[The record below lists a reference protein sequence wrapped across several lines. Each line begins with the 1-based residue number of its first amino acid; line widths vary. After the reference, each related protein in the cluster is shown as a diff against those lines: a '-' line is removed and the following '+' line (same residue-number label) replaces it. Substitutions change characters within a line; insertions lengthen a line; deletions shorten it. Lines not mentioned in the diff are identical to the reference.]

1 MKGGLF
7 LKILLG
13 FWLTLYCIIAG
24 LWLLFV
30 VGKAGPSPE
39 EWVSRRVAP
48 ALLSQMARE
57 VARDGPAAVDAA
69 RRDLPA
75 DDARQ
80 IAIRILRPQERTWD
94 KSLNRE
100 VVAPDGRHY
109 LLTYRVPQAAR
120 RAGPFA
126 LPQPILIA
134 AGIAGL
140 AFSIVL
146 AWYLTRPINLIRKGF
161 DQLAQGGLDVRLQP
175 VIGRRRD
182 EIGRLARDF
191 DIMASRLAQLVTSRD
206 RLLHDVSHELR
217 SPLSRMQLAIGL
229 ARQDPGR
236 FDTSMDRLER
246 EMVRL
251 DELVRELLVLARAES
266 GLGSI
271 EEYFDPIA
279 MLEFV
284 AEDARFEAERFKVAV
299 TLTQPDVAEEQ
310 RPNLRG
316 SAELF
321 RRALDNIIRNALR
334 FAPAGTTVAV
344 SVQMDAEAERYSFH
358 IRDQGPGVA
367 GIDLSTL
374 FEPFI
379 KADQAGFG
387 LGLAIAKRAVAAHGG
402 TIQARNLPVG
412 GFEISLSVPFAD
424 LPLPPAS
431 ANLSE

>member
-13 FWLTLYCIIAG
+13 FWLTLYCIIVG

-30 VGKAGPSPE
+30 VGRAGPSPE
-39 EWVSRRVAP
+39 EWVSRRIAP
-48 ALLSQMARE
+48 ALLSQLARE
-57 VARDGPAAVDAA
+57 VARDGPAAFEAA
-69 RRDLPA
+69 RRDLPVE
-75 DDARQ
+75 DARQ
-80 IAIRILRPQERTWD
+80 IAIHAMSPHERTWD
-94 KSLNRE
+94 KSLNRD
-100 VVAPDGRHY
+100 VAAPDGRHY
-109 LLTYRVPQAAR
+109 LLTYRVPAR
-120 RAGPFA
+120 RPGPFA
-126 LPQPILIA
+126 LPRPVLIA
-134 AGIAGL
+134 AAIAGL

-146 AWYLTRPINLIRKGF
+146 AWYLTHPINLIRKGF
-161 DQLAQGGLDVRLQP
+161 DQLAQGRLDVRLQP
-175 VIGRRRD
+175 LIGRRRD
-182 EIGRLARDF
+182 EIGSLARDF
-191 DIMASRLAQLVTSRD
+191 DIMAGRLAQLVTTRD

-229 ARQDPGR
+229 ARQDSAQ

-251 DELVRELLVLARAES
+251 DGLVRELLVLARAES
-266 GLGSI
+266 GLGTI

-284 AEDARFEAERFKVAV
+284 VEDARFEAESLKVAV
-299 TLTQPDVAEEQ
+299 TLAQPDVAEEQ

-334 FAPAGTTVAV
+334 FAPGGSAVAV
-344 SVQMDAEAERYSFH
+344 SVEMDAKAERYSFH
-358 IRDQGPGVA
+358 IRDRGPGVA
-367 GIDLSTL
+367 SIDLSTL

-387 LGLAIAKRAVAAHGG
+387 LGLAIAKRAVVAHGG
-402 TIQARNLPVG
+402 TIEARNLSGG
-412 GFEISLSVPFAD
+412 GFEISLSVPFTSTSGILQD
-424 LPLPPAS
+424 H
-431 ANLSE
+431 

>member
-1 MKGGLF
+1 MRGGLF

-13 FWLTLYCIIAG
+13 FWLTLYCIIVG
-24 LWLLFV
+24 LWLVFV
-30 VGKAGPSPE
+30 VGRAGPSPE

-48 ALLSQMARE
+48 ALLSQLARE
-57 VARDGPAAVDAA
+57 VARDGPAGFEVA

-75 DDARQ
+75 EDARQ
-80 IAIRILRPQERTWD
+80 IAIHAMSPHERNWD
-94 KSLNRE
+94 KSLNRD
-100 VVAPDGRHY
+100 VAAPDGRHY
-109 LLTYRVPQAAR
+109 LLTYRVPRVAR
-120 RAGPFA
+120 RPAPFD
-126 LPQPILIA
+126 LPRPILIA
-134 AGIAGL
+134 AAIAGL
-140 AFSIVL
+140 AFSVVL

-161 DQLAQGGLDVRLQP
+161 DQLAQGRLDVRLQP
-175 VIGRRRD
+175 LIGRRGD
-182 EIGRLARDF
+182 EIASLARDF
-191 DIMASRLAQLVTSRD
+191 DIMAGRLAQLVTTRD

-229 ARQDPGR
+229 ARQDPAQ

-251 DELVRELLVLARAES
+251 DGLVRELLVLARAES

-284 AEDARFEAERFKVAV
+284 VEDARFEAESFKVAV
-299 TLTQPDVAEEQ
+299 TLAQPDVAEEQ

-316 SAELF
+316 SAELL

-334 FAPAGTTVAV
+334 FAPAGSAVAITVE
-344 SVQMDAEAERYSFH
+344 MDARAGRYRFR

-367 GIDLSTL
+367 GIDLATL

-387 LGLAIAKRAVAAHGG
+387 LGLAIAKRAVVAHGG
-402 TIQARNLPVG
+402 TIEARNLPGG
-412 GFEISLSVPFAD
+412 GFEISLSVPFTSTPGIPQD
-424 LPLPPAS
+424 L
-431 ANLSE
+431 